1 MTPTTIPSLDR
12 HGLEVLGA
20 DECLELL
27 RGQPVGR
34 LAFLH
39 EGGPMIL
46 PVNFVPSQGGVAFRT
61 ADGSKLDVAIMGRP
75 VAFEVDGYDAELR
88 TGWSVL
94 LRGVAELVDDPERAA
109 GLERRHLDTWSVQAH
124 AGSWVHVR
132 VEEISGRRIR
142 DTG

>member
-1 MTPTTIPSLDR
+1 MSQPTPNLDR

-27 RGQPVGR
+27 ASQPVGR

-46 PVNFVPSQGGVAFRT
+46 PVNFVPSHGGVAFRT

-75 VAFEVDGYDAELR
+75 VAFEVDGFDAEGR

-94 LRGVAELVDDPERAA
+94 VQGVAELVEDDERVAE
-109 GLERRHLDTWSVQAH
+109 LEARDLHTWSAQAVD
-124 AGSWVHVR
+124 GSWAHVR
-132 VEEISGRRIR
+132 AEEISGRRITAR
-142 DTG
+142 D